1 MHFVSHCFVCVLC
14 MMTGCL
20 PQTVQCKCSLQ
31 SRTAAKPKTRCTL
44 TFRVKDIQL
53 PSTPCSGLP
62 RISKITVT
70 RNSIARSVIMKLA
83 HFGAKASSTWR
94 YMTWRYDVYLSARIN
109 PTVISSEM
117 EKKCEGSSAV
127 YLSAVIMWSEKW
139 RSNSG
144 KTDKAPALKRVC
156 TPVYGWGQRNS
167 KVERSDWLWWVWRTS
182 GDYSYWEMKG
192 C

>member
-31 SRTAAKPKTRCTL
+31 SRTAAKLKTRCTL

-94 YMTWRYDVYLSARIN
+94 YDVYLSARIN

-117 EKKCEGSSAV
+117 ETKCEGSSAV
-127 YLSAVIMWSEKW
+127 YLSAVIMRSEKW

-144 KTDKAPALKRVC
+144 KTDKAP
-156 TPVYGWGQRNS
+156 VYGWGQRNS
-167 KVERSDWLWWVWRTS
+167 KDERSDWRWWAWRTS